1 MSLTSSL
8 YNAVSGLNAASR
20 MAEVVASNISNAMT
34 DGYGV
39 RKLELSSQ
47 VNGGRSGGVRIDGIA
62 RLVDRG
68 VLSDRWRADAS
79 LAHDDS
85 LRLGWTA
92 IEQVTGTIDDPG
104 SLAARLRQLESA
116 LLAAEAA
123 PESDLALKTV
133 LAGLHEVAEGFNEQ
147 SSELNRMRGAAEADI
162 ADNVAR
168 LNEGL
173 VEVEKLNVAI
183 VNAQARG
190 EDPSALYDARQ
201 RAVDEIATIVPLRP
215 MERSNGKLALM
226 STGGV
231 ILLDDRRATISF
243 DQRPVV
249 TADMTYANG
258 LLGGLVVD
266 GRPISLADG
275 HGKLDGGTLGAA
287 FELRDAILPE
297 HLDQLDLRAAD
308 LMRRFEDSS
317 VDATWVA
324 GAPGLMT
331 DNGAAFDPALQLGLA
346 GRLSVNAAV
355 DPDLGGALWRL
366 RDGTAAT
373 AAGPAG
379 NSEGLAAWRGALSAS
394 QPLVSGALGRSAFG
408 HAADFLT
415 QGSSGRVKAEDAQA
429 ISAAR
434 HGILRQSELS
444 RGVDTDIE
452 MQTLLLAEQ
461 AYEANA
467 KMIQTLDQLMQTLLE
482 I

>member
-20 MAEVVASNISNAMT
+20 MAEVVSSNLSNAMT

-47 VNGGRSGGVRIDGIA
+47 VNGGRSGGVRIDGIV

-68 VLSDRWRADAS
+68 VLSDRWRAEAA
-79 LAHDDS
+79 LAHDQG
-85 LRLGWTA
+85 LRLGWVA
-92 IEQVTGTIDDPG
+92 IEQVTGAIDDPG

-133 LAGLHEVAEGFNEQ
+133 LGSLHDVTDGFNEQ
-147 SSELNRMRGAAEADI
+147 SSDLNRMRGEAEADI

-168 LNEGL
+168 LNAGL
-173 VEVEKLNVAI
+173 AQVESFNTAI
-183 VNAQARG
+183 ANALARG
-190 EDPSALYDARQ
+190 EEPSALLDARQ

-215 MERSNGKLALM
+215 MERANGRLALM

-231 ILLDDRRATISF
+231 VLLDDRRATVTF

-258 LLGGLVVD
+258 LLGGLLVD

-275 HGKLDGGTLGAA
+275 HGKLAGGTLGAA
-287 FELRDAILPE
+287 FEMRDVMLPE
-297 HLDQLDLRAAD
+297 HLAQLDLRAAD
-308 LMRRFEDSS
+308 LMRRFEDSGI
-317 VDATWVA
+317 DPTWVG
-324 GAPGLMT
+324 GAPGLLT
-331 DNGAAFDPALQLGLA
+331 DGGAAYDPTLQLGLA
-346 GRLSVNAAV
+346 GRLSVNASV
-355 DPDLGGALWRL
+355 DPDSGGELWRL
-366 RDGTAAT
+366 RDGTAAAT
-373 AAGPAG
+373 AGPAG
-379 NSEGLAAWRGALSAS
+379 NSEGLAAWRAALSTS
-394 QPLVSGALGRSAFG
+394 LPLMPGGLGRSAYG
-408 HAADFLT
+408 HAADLVAQAST
-415 QGSSGRVKAEDAQA
+415 RRVAAEDAQA
-429 ISAAR
+429 LSAAR
-434 HGILRQSELS
+434 HDILRQSELS
-444 RGVDTDIE
+444 RGVDTDLE

-467 KMIQTLDQLMQTLLE
+467 KMIQTLDQLLQTLLE